1 MLLGIDASNIR
12 EGGGVTH
19 LIELLRAV
27 DPSKYGFERV
37 IVWGGLA
44 TLSKIEERQ
53 WLTKVHEPLLE
64 KLPSRI
70 FWQRFKL
77 KEIAAHAGC
86 DLLFVPGGSDASNFK
101 PMVTMSQNLLP
112 FEWQELRR
120 YGWSVMTPKL
130 LLLRMT
136 QSRTFLN
143 AAGVI
148 FLTKYA
154 QGRVLKVI
162 GDLPGG
168 AIVIPHGIDTRFFMP
183 PRPQRQFDEFNHQQP
198 CRVMYVSIIDVYKH
212 QWHVAKAVANLRAEG
227 IPIMLDL
234 IGPPGSAIER
244 LENTLRELD
253 PDSTFINYRGAV
265 PYQKLHESYISAD
278 IGLFASSCE
287 TFGQILTEAMG
298 AGLPIACSKLSAM
311 PELLGESG
319 VYFDPEQPNEI
330 ADAIRQLVQSAELRA
345 KLAQSAYQKAQLYS
359 WDCCARETFEFLSQI
374 ARNNYS
380 SKDISMSN
388 NS

>member
-27 DPSKYGFERV
+27 NPLKYGFDRV

-44 TLSKIEERQ
+44 TLSKIEERP
-53 WLTKVHEPLLE
+53 WLTKVHDPLLE
-64 KLPSRI
+64 RLPSRI
-70 FWQRFKL
+70 FWQRFRL
-77 KEIAAHAGC
+77 KDLAVQAGC
-86 DLLFVPGGSDASNFK
+86 DLLFVPGGSDASNFQ

-120 YGWSVMTPKL
+120 YGWSLMTPKL
-130 LLLRMT
+130 VLLRMT
-136 QSRTFLN
+136 QSRTFLK

-154 QGRVLKVI
+154 QDRVLSIV
-162 GDLPGG
+162 GDLPGE
-168 AIVIPHGIDTRFFMP
+168 AIVVPHGIDTRFFMP
-183 PRPQRQFDEFNHQQP
+183 PRLQRLFDQFNHQQP

-212 QWHVAKAVANLRAEG
+212 QWHVARAVAKLRAEG
-227 IPIMLDL
+227 IPIVLDL
-234 IGPPGSAIER
+234 IGPPGSAIAQ
-244 LENTLRELD
+244 LEDTLREID
-253 PDSTFINYRGAV
+253 PDGAFIHYHGAV

-278 IGLFASSCE
+278 IGIFASSCE

-319 VYFDPEQPNEI
+319 VYFDPEQPDEI
-330 ADAIRQLVQSAELRA
+330 ADAIRQLFQSADLRA

-359 WDCCARETFEFLSQI
+359 WDRCASETFEFLAQI
-374 ARNNYS
+374 AKANCLL
-380 SKDISMSN
+380 KDTSTS
-388 NS
+388 